1 MILFNLKASIN
12 FIHRL
17 DCNPLFISAVGD
29 DHLGHSILAHSSKL
43 DKSLI
48 NMSQGCS
55 TATYCLTL
63 KDTGDLWTGIGDMDI
78 HFSVTPERILQCK
91 QHIEKAPL
99 VVLDG
104 NFSQE
109 TIGTYYK
116 K

>member
-1 MILFNLKASIN
+1 MTLLFV
-12 FIHRL
+12 RL

-29 DHLGHSILAHSSKL
+29 DHLGRCILAHNSKL

-48 NMSQGCS
+48 SMAQGSS

-63 KDTGDLWTGIGDMDI
+63 KDTGDLYTGIGDMDI
-78 HFSVTPERILQCK
+78 HMSVTPERIMQCQK
-91 QHIEKAPL
+91 QIQEAPL

-109 TIGTYYK
+109 TIGKFWHRFLTFSF
-116 K
+116 

>member
-1 MILFNLKASIN
+1 MTLLFV
-12 FIHRL
+12 RL

-29 DHLGHSILAHSSKL
+29 DHLGRCILAHNSKL

-48 NMSQGCS
+48 SMAQGTS

-63 KDTGDLWTGIGDMDI
+63 KDTGDLYTGIGDMDI
-78 HFSVTPERILQCK
+78 HMSVTPERIMQCQK
-91 QHIEKAPL
+91 QIQEAPL

-109 TIGTYYK
+109 TIGK
-116 K
+116 FWLENVIDF